1 MPIKR
6 AKGSKAHCDKLFS
19 KIIRSL
25 GYCERCRSTD
35 YLQTSHI
42 VSRIFSATRCDLR
55 NAQCLCA
62 GCHRYFTLWP
72 REFSKWITESIGS
85 ELYEELRDQAKVV
98 TKIDWDAKLIEL
110 KAEAKR
116 LGVAY

>member
-1 MPIKR
+1 MIKR
-6 AKGSKAHCDKLFS
+6 QKGSKGKCDALFS
-19 KIIRSL
+19 KIVRSI

-42 VSRIFSATRCDLR
+42 VSRVFSATRCDLR

-62 GCHRYFTLWP
+62 ACHRYFTLWP

-85 ELYEELRDQAKVV
+85 EVYEELRDQAKVV
-98 TKIDWDAKLIEL
+98 TKLNWDEEYERLKL
-110 KAEAKR
+110 EAKR
-116 LGVAY
+116 IGVAV